1 MARTR
6 LRAHPLVT
14 RFGNVGSLTF
24 IARHRS
30 SSLMN
35 LDKTI
40 AQEFV

>member
-6 LRAHPLVT
+6 LKTHPLVT
-14 RFGNVGSLTF
+14 RFGNAVSLTF
-24 IARHRS
+24 IARHRL

-40 AQEFV
+40 AQAFL